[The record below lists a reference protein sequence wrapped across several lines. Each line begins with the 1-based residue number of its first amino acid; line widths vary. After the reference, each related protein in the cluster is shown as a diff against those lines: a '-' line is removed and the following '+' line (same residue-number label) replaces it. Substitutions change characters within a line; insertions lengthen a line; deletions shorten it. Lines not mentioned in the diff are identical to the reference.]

1 MSKILRLPDVMQL
14 IGLSKSS
21 VYAYVSNGLI
31 TKPVKLGARA
41 MGWPESD
48 IAEINAARIAGK
60 SDDDIRALVA
70 NLESTRAAAVGV
82 AKGVL

>member
-48 IAEINAARIAGK
+48 IEEINFARIAGK
-60 SDDDIRALVA
+60 PDEEIRALVER
-70 NLESTRAAAVGV
+70 LEESRTAAKQHTKEFA
-82 AKGVL
+82 